1 MQVLR
6 VNSCFRTAWLDLLSS
21 FWEQI
26 EDMMIISRLSYK
38 EALEES
44 NADLFLWDL
53 KLMPR

>member
-26 EDMMIISRLSYK
+26 EDMMMISRLSYK